1 MNLAGLQQSIR
12 AWLETGDPDY
22 VADLG
27 GAARP
32 GLNVYL
38 NNYRTQLLHCLDQ
51 VFPLTRS
58 WLGIDQ
64 FHKGARCHI
73 MAQPPVAWTLD
84 AYPASF
90 AAEVGTLFPE
100 DAVAPELAEL
110 ELALSDAQTAADRLP
125 LTRDMF
131 TDLDWELVALTHASG
146 GRVLRHTSNAAE
158 IWSALSRAESPP
170 AAKKAESPIDNL
182 VWRSHWDPCFRVLD
196 ADEAEIFAQITT
208 PLPFTDIC
216 VQLEQKHGAQAGI
229 ERAGLL
235 LARWADDQAVSIVS
249 PPLASDLSPEA

>member
-12 AWLETGDPDY
+12 GWLETGDPDY

-51 VFPLTRS
+51 VFPHTRS
-58 WLGIDQ
+58 WLGSDR
-64 FHKGARCHI
+64 FHTGARCHI
-73 MAQPPVAWTLD
+73 MATPPVAWTLD

-90 AAEVGTLFPE
+90 AAEVSTLFPE

-146 GRVLRHTSNAAE
+146 GQVLRHTSNAAE
-158 IWSALSRAESPP
+158 IWSALSRTESPP
-170 AAKKAESPIDNL
+170 AAKTARATIDIL

-196 ADEAEIFAQITT
+196 ADEAEFFAQMTA
-208 PLPFTDIC
+208 PLPFVDIC
-216 VQLEQKHGAQAGI
+216 MQLEQKYGAQAGI